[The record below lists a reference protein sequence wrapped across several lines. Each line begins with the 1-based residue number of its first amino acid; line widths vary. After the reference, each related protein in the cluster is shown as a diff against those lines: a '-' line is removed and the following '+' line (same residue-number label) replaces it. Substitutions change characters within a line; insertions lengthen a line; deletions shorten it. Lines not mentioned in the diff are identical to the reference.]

1 MDFRLPLAATLKAE
15 TEPRLFPACALETNS
30 WLGFVGRNSLPKGP
44 VAWAGNGEPGAGVSR
59 PPDPTVNVTICGLS
73 ISVPASTAP
82 VPLNRTSPGNDPEGR
97 VTVEPAS
104 GVSAPAGLILKPVKF
119 GVRAEFLYYSEPNPG
134 I

>member
-59 PPDPTVNVTICGLS
+59 PPDPTVNV
-73 ISVPASTAP
+73 
-82 VPLNRTSPGNDPEGR
+82 
-97 VTVEPAS
+97 EPAR

-119 GVRAEFLYYSEPNPG
+119 GVRAEFLYYSEPNTG